1 MSVFSYRAYD
11 AAGHIT
17 SGSLEADSVA
27 ALENRLRTAG
37 IWMLEASEGRS
48 EQREA
53 VSRLKLSR
61 ADLINAFVQLTLLL
75 RAGITLPNAL
85 ERLAEDNA
93 GTKTGEVMANLQEQV
108 SIGVPLHRAMG
119 AYPRVFTTE
128 ITAVIEAGEVSGQL
142 PEVFASLQ
150 DYFEWCDQLA
160 ADVRQALMYPV
171 IVMVA
176 SLGLVL
182 MLFTFVVPKF
192 VGLLNELS
200 LEVPLLTRIVMGI
213 SHVLLSGWPV
223 LLGVAVGLPFL
234 VRFVLRNPTTAT
246 WIDTKKMELPVFGS
260 LVSMLALSRFSH
272 NLALLYHAGIPLL
285 RGIEIC
291 QNVVGN
297 RAIAASLADAHRG
310 VLEGKPL
317 SKCLAA
323 HPVFPQTLVTM
334 MATGETSGTLDV
346 ALQGV
351 ADYYNKVIPR
361 RIKVVFA
368 IFNPVMMLSLI
379 GVVGVVALAVILPIL
394 QLWNAK

>member
-11 AAGHIT
+11 AAGRIT

-27 ALENRLRTAG
+27 ALENRLRAAG
-37 IWMLEASEGRS
+37 IWMLEAKEGRS
-48 EQREA
+48 EQTEV
-53 VSRLKLSR
+53 VSRLKLGR

-93 GTKTGEVMANLQEQV
+93 GTRTGAVMSTLQEQV

-119 AYPRVFTTE
+119 AYPRIFTTE

-171 IVMVA
+171 IVLVA

-213 SHVLLSGWPV
+213 SHVLLTGWPV
-223 LLGVAVGLPFL
+223 LLGLAIGLPFL
-234 VRFVLRNPTTAT
+234 VRFLLRNPTTAT

-368 IFNPVMMLSLI
+368 VFNPVMMLSLI
-379 GVVGVVALAVILPIL
+379 AVVGVVALAVILPIL

>member
-11 AAGHIT
+11 AAGRIT
-17 SGSLEADSVA
+17 SGSLEADNVT

-37 IWMLEASEGRS
+37 IWMLEAKEGRS
-48 EQREA
+48 EQTEV
-53 VSRLKLSR
+53 VSRLKLGR

-93 GTKTGEVMANLQEQV
+93 GTRTGAVMATLQEQV

-119 AYPRVFTTE
+119 AYPRIFTTE

-213 SHVLLSGWPV
+213 SHVLLTGWPV
-223 LLGVAVGLPFL
+223 LLGLAIGLPFL
-234 VRFVLRNPTTAT
+234 IRYLLSNPTTAT

-368 IFNPVMMLSLI
+368 VFNPVMMLSLI
-379 GVVGVVALAVILPIL
+379 AVVGVVALAVILPIL

>member
-11 AAGHIT
+11 AAGRIT
-17 SGSLEADSVA
+17 SGSLEADSVS

-37 IWMLEASEGRS
+37 IWMLEAKEGRS
-48 EQREA
+48 EQTEV
-53 VSRLKLSR
+53 VSRLKLRR

-85 ERLAEDNA
+85 ERLAEDNS
-93 GTKTGEVMANLQEQV
+93 GTRTGAVMATLQEQV

-119 AYPRVFTTE
+119 AYPRIFTTE

-171 IVMVA
+171 IVLVA

-213 SHVLLSGWPV
+213 SHVLLTGWPV
-223 LLGVAVGLPFL
+223 LLGLAIGLPFL
-234 VRFVLRNPTTAT
+234 IRYLLRNPTTAT

-368 IFNPVMMLSLI
+368 VFNPVMMLSLI
-379 GVVGVVALAVILPIL
+379 AVVGVVALAVILPIL

>member
-11 AAGHIT
+11 AAGRIT
-17 SGSLEADSVA
+17 SGSLEADSVT

-37 IWMLEASEGRS
+37 IWMLEAKEGRS
-48 EQREA
+48 EQTEV
-53 VSRLKLSR
+53 VSRLKLGR

-93 GTKTGEVMANLQEQV
+93 GTRTGAVMATLQEQV

-119 AYPRVFTTE
+119 AYPRIFTTE

-200 LEVPLLTRIVMGI
+200 LEMPLLTRIVMGI
-213 SHVLLSGWPV
+213 SHVLLTGWPV
-223 LLGVAVGLPFL
+223 LLGLAIGLPFL
-234 VRFVLRNPTTAT
+234 IRYLLRNPTTAT

-368 IFNPVMMLSLI
+368 VFNPVMMLSLI
-379 GVVGVVALAVILPIL
+379 AVVGVVALAVILPIL